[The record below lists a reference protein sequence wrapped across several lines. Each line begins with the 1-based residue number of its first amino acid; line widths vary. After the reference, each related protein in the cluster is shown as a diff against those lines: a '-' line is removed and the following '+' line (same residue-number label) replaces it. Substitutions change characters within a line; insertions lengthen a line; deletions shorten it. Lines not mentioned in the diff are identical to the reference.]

1 MQLLQYLLLAL
12 AFFPAPVQIVI
23 LAIFAF
29 VILFLVFKLIA
40 FVLDCLPF
48 I

>member
-12 AFFPAPVQIVI
+12 SFFPAPVQVVI
-23 LAIFAF
+23 LVIFAF
-29 VILFLVFKLIA
+29 IVLFLAFKLIA